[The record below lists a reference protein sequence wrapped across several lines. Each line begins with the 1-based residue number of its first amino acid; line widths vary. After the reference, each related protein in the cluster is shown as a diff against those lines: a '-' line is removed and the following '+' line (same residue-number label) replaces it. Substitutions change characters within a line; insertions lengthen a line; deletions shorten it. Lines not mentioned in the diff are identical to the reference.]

1 MTAIL
6 LSSAE
11 HQEAICALDNAED
24 ALMNCQALLAALK
37 RRGFAETCYGANA
50 IALEFVGPAL
60 TMLRAKVPQ
69 EPKKQYAWE
78 CNECGS
84 QEYTMAVS
92 ESDVHELG
100 CGTCGSSEW
109 TKKEATP

>member
-6 LSSAE
+6 LTQSE
-11 HQEAICALDNAED
+11 HQEMVCALNNAED

-37 RRGFAETCYGANA
+37 RVGFSETCYGTNA

-69 EPKKQYAWE
+69 TYCRTYSKEETDAE
-78 CNECGS
+78 V
-84 QEYTMAVS
+84 AA
-92 ESDVHELG
+92 
-100 CGTCGSSEW
+100 GTLVRTGPFEW
-109 TKKEATP
+109 TRTP